1 MQFEKEIGCVVNV
14 KIVVIFDEMVSLMIK
29 GGYDLVMVF
38 GDVLLCLI
46 MGKCVQLINIVLIF
60 NWKMFDLCVVKGDWF
75 NVGGKVYGIFY

>member
-75 NVGGKVYGIFY
+75 NVGGKVYGTFY